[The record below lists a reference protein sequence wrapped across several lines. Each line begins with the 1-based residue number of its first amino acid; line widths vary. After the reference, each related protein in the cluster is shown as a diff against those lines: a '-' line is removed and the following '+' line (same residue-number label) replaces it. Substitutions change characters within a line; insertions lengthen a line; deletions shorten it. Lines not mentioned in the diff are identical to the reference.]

1 MIGHSEDGK
10 KKERKAE
17 RRRASSVVQLRVNWQ
32 LNMVGC
38 PSRIALMLH
47 MYHLVVVAPVLLYTS
62 R

>member
-1 MIGHSEDGK
+1 MIGHSEEEK
-10 KKERKAE
+10 KTV
-17 RRRASSVVQLRVNWQ
+17 RRRAPSVVQLRVNWQ

-47 MYHLVVVAPVLLYTS
+47 MYHLVVVARVLLYTS